1 MISTRVLLTT
11 LLLALTI
18 VSSAP
23 AATSKTNNDRDR
35 LFQERTYLGKSLTFW
50 LEALRDRDEELIS
63 DAFSAIYSLGND
75 EWIAVPDLSRIVGE
89 PFEPIEIGTD
99 SEETIASKL
108 YDVAIRSEAIEALAW
123 IGEPAAPSTPS
134 LVKWG
139 LMLRVSPDYQ
149 RSSQNDELFIEL
161 VAMDTEQKMRVAGA
175 VSRLGRNT
183 IPAVAKMLASPD
195 FSKRKLAIA
204 ILSQDALPVATELL
218 RSDLCEDKRLGL
230 RIMTDMDLVVSPV
243 YIDELAHQI
252 AEKCGILT
260 KVQ

>member
-1 MISTRVLLTT
+1 MTSIRA
-11 LLLALTI
+11 LLATLFLTLTF
-18 VSSAP
+18 VSSAQ
-23 AATSKTNNDRDR
+23 AATTKTDNDRDR
-35 LFQERTYLGKSLTFW
+35 LFQERTYMGKSLTFW
-50 LEALRDRDEELIS
+50 LKALRDRNEEMIS
-63 DAFSAIYSLGND
+63 DAFNAIYSLGD
-75 EWIAVPDLSRIVGE
+75 DAWVAVPELSRIVGA
-89 PFEPIEIGTD
+89 PFEPIGIGTD
-99 SEETIASKL
+99 STETIASKL
-108 YDVAIRSEAIEALAW
+108 YDISIRSEAIEALGW

-134 LVKWG
+134 LLKWG
-139 LMLRVSPDYQ
+139 LTQRMVPDYK

-195 FSKRKLAIA
+195 FSKRKMAIA